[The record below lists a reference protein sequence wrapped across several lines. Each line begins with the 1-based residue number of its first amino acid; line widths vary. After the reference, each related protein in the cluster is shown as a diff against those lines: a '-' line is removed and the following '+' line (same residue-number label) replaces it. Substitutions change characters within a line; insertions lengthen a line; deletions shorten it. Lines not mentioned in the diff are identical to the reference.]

1 MHLCH
6 QNHSMCHKGTH
17 THTHTHTMSVWPFR
31 SHKFRSPETEES
43 MDNVK
48 ISNQIVNLNLILYI
62 KLAISLGAIRNTEE
76 VT

>member
-1 MHLCH
+1 
-6 QNHSMCHKGTH
+6 
-17 THTHTHTMSVWPFR
+17 MSVWPFR

>member
-1 MHLCH
+1 
-6 QNHSMCHKGTH
+6 
-17 THTHTHTMSVWPFR
+17 
-31 SHKFRSPETEES
+31 